1 MLRNSTSL
9 SQNASYHA
17 TDEFITLNH
26 VMPILWDEKRRQ
38 AIIDEHRGNPI
49 GKPGKAGKPVVQH
62 SDDLAHVLDKLRRAP
77 LAGKEVRIEIE
88 PFKKYAIGILPGER
102 GLPVKIL
109 DDVIY
114 STGDECEHAIFL
126 RRVAMMLAKYPAP
139 AKSA

>member
-1 MLRNSTSL
+1 MRRNATSM
-9 SQNASYHA
+9 SQNASWHA
-17 TDEFITLNH
+17 TDEFITLTH

-38 AIIDEHRGNPI
+38 AITNEHRENPI

-62 SDDLAHVLDKLRRAP
+62 SDDLARVLDKLRRAA

-102 GLPVKIL
+102 GKPVRMVDGQL
-109 DDVIY
+109 FA
-114 STGDECEHAIFL
+114 TGDECEHAIFL

-139 AKSA
+139 KK